1 MTINCLSLHR
11 VAYDAAT
18 RAFHAEAQYVDA
30 TGIKRRGVVWHG
42 PLTAEF
48 KRITGGL
55 RDAAMSTKKP
65 A

>member
-1 MTINCLSLHR
+1 MTTNCLSLHR
-11 VAYDAAT
+11 VAYDAAA
-18 RAFHAEAQYVDA
+18 RAFHAEVQYVNA
-30 TGIKRRGVVWHG
+30 TGIQRRGVVWHG

-55 RDAAMSTKKP
+55 RDAAISSEKP